1 MLNEFYNLK
10 MNFFSKICIDRKNYF
25 LNIVSGC
32 IYSCSLFNFTTTKNM
47 SDMKMLTKISGALL
61 ASFLL
66 LSCNQKNKENPEAS
80 NEVLVLE
87 NVRLIDGNGGNPIEN
102 TKILVKNGKIAQIGN
117 DISDKDAQTVDLKG
131 KTIIP
136 ALISAHSHIGTLK
149 GTTTKPENYTEE
161 NILSQ
166 LKKYQDYGVLNIMAM
181 GTDRPLLFES
191 GLRDRSIEGARIHSA
206 GYGFGVAN
214 GAPPLEFAMDKVFR
228 PTSVTQIPAEMD
240 SLVKVHPE
248 LVKIWVDDFNGKYKI
263 KIKPEI
269 YKAIIEE
276 AHKKNLRVAAH
287 VYYLSDL
294 KKLVADGIDIIG
306 HSIRSEVIDDATLVQ
321 MKAKGIVYIPTLS
334 LDEFAFIYAKKPEW
348 INDPFFK
355 NSLEPGVYEMI
366 TSEKYQNDLK
376 NSPNFTK
383 NMKAFEIAKQNLKKV
398 FDAGILVAM
407 GTDSGAMPLRAQGF
421 SEHLELQLMTE
432 AGLTPL
438 QALTVATKNS
448 AKALKIDKD
457 FGTLE
462 AGKTADF
469 IVVDGN
475 PAKKNMDTRKIFSVY
490 KAGKEVSKGAFT
502 K

>member
-1 MLNEFYNLK
+1 MKTIFLSFCLVG
-10 MNFFSKICIDRKNYF
+10 MTFFSNAQ
-25 LNIVSGC
+25 
-32 IYSCSLFNFTTTKNM
+32 TTYEVV
-47 SDMKMLTKISGALL
+47 TKIYPPNPDPSGIAVSSENRVFLGFPRHADNHKEFALAEL
-61 ASFLL
+61 VNDQLIPFPSKEYVYPGTKPYKDWLV
-66 LSCNQKNKENPEAS
+66 SPHGMYIDKNDVLWVLDDGKRSGIKEIPEGAAK
-80 NEVLVLE
+80 VVA
-87 NVRLIDGNGGNPIEN
+87 IDIN
-102 TKILVKNGKIAQIGN
+102 TKKILHSVIIPKPVLADDAHYN
-117 DISDKDAQTVDLKG
+117 DLRVDLSHG
-131 KTIIP
+131 K
-136 ALISAHSHIGTLK
+136 SGTVYIANSGFGL
-149 GTTTKPENYTEE
+149 
-161 NILSQ
+161 
-166 LKKYQDYGVLNIMAM
+166 
-181 GTDRPLLFES
+181 ES
-191 GLRDRSIEGARIHSA
+191 GLRDRSAKGEIEGARIHSA

-228 PTSVTQIPAEMD
+228 PTSVAQVPAEMD

-276 AHKKNLRVAAH
+276 AHKRNLRVAAH

-306 HSIRSEVIDDATLVQ
+306 HSIRSEVIDDATLAQ

-432 AGLTPL
+432 AGLTPI

-475 PAKKNMDTRKIFSVY
+475 PAKNIMDTRKIFSVY